1 MKHNEI
7 KANGITLHFVEIGEG
22 PTVLFCHGFPAIWSS
37 WTSQMH
43 AVANAGYRAIAL
55 DMRGY
60 GRSSAPVASDA
71 YTPYET
77 VGDLVAILDA
87 TGSETAVIVGHDF
100 GANVA
105 WNAAMMRP
113 DRFKA
118 VCSLSVQYRQP
129 GGPSFLDKLRAAGK
143 DQFYWFDMMKEESDQ
158 AWANAAVTVPG
169 MVYWTSG
176 EAPQEGR
183 WDPFNPSRGFLRPA
197 PANSRIVEQNAS
209 YLHDAVATFE
219 LTGFH
224 GALNY
229 YRSIDHFTEHSNA
242 FAGAKIAQP
251 SMFLAGTLDGLN
263 LVAQPNAE
271 SMRATLTDLRSF
283 TMLEGVGHWP
293 QLEAPDATNAALL
306 AFLQDLDRET
316 MMSSLQTSSPFASM
330 KINHTAIRVPDY
342 DAAAAWYKEKLDFRV
357 KQSLTFAGLTFAFLY
372 PAADDSFHF
381 ELLAGPGA
389 TERPSYQDLHDSYK
403 TGGWHHP
410 GFSVDSVDKTIDEL
424 KRRGATIVS
433 EPHDV
438 AAMGLRVAFFTD
450 PWGNLFEVI
459 QQIGK

>member
-1 MKHNEI
+1 MKHREI
-7 KANGITLHFVEIGEG
+7 QANGITLHFVELGEG

-37 WTSQMH
+37 WRSQME
-43 AVANAGYRAIAL
+43 AVSSAGYRAIAL

-60 GRSSAPVASDA
+60 GTSSAPVDAEA

-77 VGDLVAILDA
+77 VGDLVAVLDA
-87 TGSETAVIVGHDF
+87 AGVETATVVGHDF

-113 DRFKA
+113 DRFTA

-129 GGPSFLDKLRAAGK
+129 GGPSFLDKLRAAGN
-143 DQFYWFDMMKEESDQ
+143 DQFYWFQMMKAEADE
-158 AWANAAVTVPG
+158 AWADAATSIPG

-176 EAPQEGR
+176 DAPGETR
-183 WDPFNPSRGFLRPA
+183 WNPFDPSRSLLRPA
-197 PANSRIVEQNAS
+197 PSDSSTIKSNSGYITE
-209 YLHDAVATFE
+209 AVAVFE
-219 LTGFH
+219 STGFH

-229 YRSIDHFTEHSNA
+229 YRAIDHFTQHSTA
-242 FAGAKIAQP
+242 FAGARIGQP

-271 SMRATLTDLRSF
+271 SMRSNLTDLRSF
-283 TMLEGVGHWP
+283 VMLEGVGHWP
-293 QLEAPDATNAALL
+293 QLEAPERTNEALI
-306 AFLQDLDRET
+306 AFLKEIDKET
-316 MMSSLQTSSPFASM
+316 TMSEPHAISPFASL
-330 KINHTAIRVPDY
+330 KINHAAIRVPDF
-342 DAAAAWYKEKLDFRV
+342 DTAATWYKEKLDFRV
-357 KQSLTFAGLTFAFLY
+357 KQSLSFARLTFAFVY
-372 PAADDSFHF
+372 PAGDDSFHF

-389 TERPSYQDLHDSYK
+389 EERPPYKDLHDSYRMS
-403 TGGWHHP
+403 GWHHP
-410 GFSVDSVDKTIDEL
+410 GFSVDSVDDTIAEL

-438 AAMGLRVAFFTD
+438 TAMGLRVAFFAD